1 MSGGNSTG
9 EGGREYRKGK
19 QEHHIRAGRD
29 TGDWDALRR
38 TLCRKAHRRHL
49 TNEAPDH
56 YNIKQEVMDMLDEK
70 DLQAI
75 QTMIDGSVKESES
88 RMMAYFESAILP
100 KFNLLADGQ
109 SSILEKL
116 VPRSRVDD
124 LENEVMF
131 LKSIIRQM
139 NEDLQKLKKAQ

>member
-1 MSGGNSTG
+1 MTK
-9 EGGREYRKGK
+9 EVPAR
-19 QEHHIRAGRD
+19 
-29 TGDWDALRR
+29 
-38 TLCRKAHRRHL
+38 
-49 TNEAPDH
+49 

-75 QTMIDGSVKESES
+75 QTIIDGTVKESES

-124 LENEVMF
+124 LEDEVKF
-131 LKSIIRQM
+131 LKSIVRQM